1 MKTISRWGSQLLLLV
16 LSLIGVGIAIY
27 LTGVHYENVP
37 LICSTSGLVDC
48 ARVISSSY
56 SVVPGTAIPITI
68 PGMGWSLSIAALAIA
83 AIRVWPEQ
91 RWVRVAQF
99 VLALLGLLSVF
110 YLVYVELVRLHTI
123 CLWCTVLHIIIL
135 AIFITTV
142 VQLQQAE
149 YEPETGKQ

>member
-1 MKTISRWGSQLLLLV
+1 MRTISRWGSQLLLLV

-27 LTGVHYENVP
+27 LTSVHYENVP
-37 LICSTSGLVDC
+37 LICSTSGLIDC

-68 PGMGWSLSIAALAIA
+68 PGIGWSLSIASLAIA
-83 AIRVWPEQ
+83 AIRIWPEQ

-99 VLALLGLLSVF
+99 VLALLGLLGVF

-135 AIFITTV
+135 AIFITAV

-149 YEPETGKQ
+149 YEPEAGKQ

>member
-1 MKTISRWGSQLLLLV
+1 MRTISRWGSQLLLLV

-27 LTGVHYENVP
+27 LTSVHYENVP
-37 LICSTSGLVDC
+37 LICSTSGLIDC
-48 ARVISSSY
+48 ARVLSSSY

-68 PGMGWSLSIAALAIA
+68 PGISWSLSIAALAIA

-135 AIFITTV
+135 AIFITTA
-142 VQLQQAE
+142 VQLQQPE

>member
-1 MKTISRWGSQLLLLV
+1 MRTISRWGSQLLLLV

-27 LTGVHYENVP
+27 LTSVHYENVP
-37 LICSTSGLVDC
+37 LICSTSGLIDC

-68 PGMGWSLSIAALAIA
+68 PGMGWSLSVAVLAIA

-135 AIFITTV
+135 AIFITAV